1 MKICTQCGKEI
12 PDRAKFCPICGA
24 MNEIPAPPVEPE
36 QVVPAA
42 AVPEPDPIPPVEP
55 EQVAAEAAANVLP
68 DPERYSRP
76 GMPKNEFEIEKAAVT
91 DLPEAEHPIFRPQ
104 TPPNAVSAQASSA
117 PVQNP
122 YGDPNAAYGQNPNPY
137 GNPNPA
143 YGQNQN
149 PYGNPNPA
157 YGQNPKPYGS
167 PNPVYGQNPN
177 PYGSPNPVYGQ
188 NPNPY
193 GNPNA
198 AYGQNP
204 SPYGKPNPYAASDG
218 QASPL
223 NQTGN
228 PVIRAIRSCG
238 TSAAFL
244 FAALLVTLPLIYSI
258 IYEIMQIP
266 ETGYTSPGVLFS
278 LLLSFPD
285 VPDGLREAIYKLCT
299 DETLRYLMVFISR
312 IPEILIAIGLWAAY
326 AQMFGKREPISTG
339 GLTTVKTAVVIKLIV
354 VILVCGLSIFFLLK
368 YYFKYK
374 DLLNMAGKAGEKLS
388 TQIWEMFALMVAI
401 LLIGVLYL
409 AKAIQSLNAAKDAC
423 RGTSTNR
430 FSSFV
435 IVMLVLS
442 AIVNALLLIAGLFR
456 EDLAKTLLDGDPI
469 LAMLYNMIPVYPE
482 KAEPLLYV
490 LVPPICGIIANCLFA
505 GLLSQSKKRVREAAL
520 SQMKY

>member
-68 DPERYSRP
+68 DPDLYSRP
-76 GMPKNEFEIEKAAVT
+76 GMPNTDLVNEDAPVT
-91 DLPEAEHPIFRPQ
+91 DRPEAENPIFRPQ
-104 TPPNAVSAQASSA
+104 TPPNTVSAQASSA

-122 YGDPNAAYGQNPNPY
+122 YGNPNPAYGQNPNPYGGQNPAYGQNPNPYGNPNPVYGQNPNPY

-143 YGQNQN
+143 YGQNQT
-149 PYGNPNPA
+149 PYG
-157 YGQNPKPYGS
+157 K
-167 PNPVYGQNPN
+167 
-177 PYGSPNPVYGQ
+177 
-188 NPNPY
+188 
-193 GNPNA
+193 PNA

-204 SPYGKPNPYAASDG
+204 YSYGNPNAYAAPDR

-228 PVIRAIRSCG
+228 PVIQAIRRCG

-258 IYEIMQIP
+258 IYEIIRIP
-266 ETGYTSPGVLFS
+266 KSGYTSPGVLFS

-374 DLLNMAGKAGEKLS
+374 DLLSMAGKAGEKLT
-388 TQIWEMFALMVAI
+388 TQIWEMFALMVVI

-409 AKAIQSLNAAKDAC
+409 AKVIQSLNAAKDAC